1 MELTLIA
8 VVTLVIGL
16 ALGWFFGSRPLAAM
30 GAQVDSR
37 EREAKDAEEKFRRA
51 IVDLAS
57 ESERAKRAD
66 ELARTLDI
74 ARTEHARALDRLRTD
89 HATARSEEHTSE
101 LQSLM

>member
-1 MELTLIA
+1 MELSLIA

-37 EREAKDAEEKFRRA
+37 GREAKDAEEQFRRA

-57 ESERAKRAD
+57 ESERASRAD

-74 ARTEHARALDRLRTD
+74 ARNDNAIALESGRAPRRE
-89 HATARSEEHTSE
+89 RVY
-101 LQSLM
+101 QSVNI